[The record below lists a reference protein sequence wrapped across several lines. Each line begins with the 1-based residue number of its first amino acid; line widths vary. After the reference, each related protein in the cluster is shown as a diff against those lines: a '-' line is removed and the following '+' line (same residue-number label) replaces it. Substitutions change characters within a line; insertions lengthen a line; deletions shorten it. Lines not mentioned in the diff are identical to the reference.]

1 VGVESGM
8 QYRDEGCERIEE
20 ALRARSEYAGWS
32 AHRMS
37 LGKTLTKRSPEL
49 TDPYEIENE
58 KKKSIIWIGEKELE
72 LLDSP
77 ELLLAYIEVEIQR
90 ERISGKYCEFSLFY
104 LLFSLLF
111 DMMLVPYLKF
121 WMFPLLVVIF
131 VPVILLEKIYRANK
145 IEREQI
151 ELDILH
157 ARNNPAYREAIRR
170 LSGLSDNLK
179 PDADDFQKFGE
190 RYRVIEDALTHE

>member
-1 VGVESGM
+1 M
-8 QYRDEGCERIEE
+8 QTKDEGCERIEE

-32 AHRMS
+32 AHRMLLS
-37 LGKTLTKRSPEL
+37 KTLTKRSPEL
-49 TDPYEIENE
+49 TDPYEIEDE
-58 KKKSIIWIGEKELE
+58 KKRSIIWIDEKELE

-104 LLFSLLF
+104 LLFSLLV
-111 DMMLVPYLKF
+111 DLMLVPYLKF

-131 VPVILLEKIYRANK
+131 VPAILLDKIYRANK
-145 IEREQI
+145 IEREQT

-170 LSGLSDNLK
+170 LSGLSDSLK
-179 PDADDFQKFGE
+179 PDANDFQKFGE
-190 RYRVIEDALTHE
+190 RYKAIEDALSHN

>member
-1 VGVESGM
+1 MGVESGM

-32 AHRMS
+32 AHRMPLS
-37 LGKTLTKRSPEL
+37 KILTKRSPEL
-49 TDPYEIENE
+49 TDPYEIKDE
-58 KKKSIIWIGEKELE
+58 KKKSILWIDEKELE

-90 ERISGKYCEFSLFY
+90 EQISGKYCEFSLFY
-104 LLFSLLF
+104 LLFSLLV
-111 DMMLVPYLKF
+111 DLMLVPYLKF

-131 VPVILLEKIYRANK
+131 LPVILLEKIYRANK
-145 IEREQI
+145 IEREQT

-157 ARNNPAYREAIRR
+157 ARNNPAYREAVRR
-170 LSGLSDNLK
+170 LSGISDSLK

-190 RYRVIEDALTHE
+190 RYRVIEDALSHD